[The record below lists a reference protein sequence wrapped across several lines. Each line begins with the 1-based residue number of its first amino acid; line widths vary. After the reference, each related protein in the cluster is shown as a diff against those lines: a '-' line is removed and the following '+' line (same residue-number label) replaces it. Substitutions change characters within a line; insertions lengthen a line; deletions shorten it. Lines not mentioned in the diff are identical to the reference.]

1 MPQRL
6 WDRWGFGNQEQF
18 KCAPSCLPV
27 RPTAKPLVYARRY
40 GALSETPTP
49 AVAAARAKTKRASDS
64 ATARAKAVALAVTQ
78 RRADKQQ
85 QRARAQRRRAAAQ
98 QEQAKTAAHFLA
110 MKRAIDALSVA
121 QHLIAVRTQRRH
133 EAKHGLLPRA
143 ASAYGGSGSGGLS
156 AFAGSAAGARGEL
169 TTGGLTTGGL
179 TKHASAPSMKALA
192 LGGEQGGGSDGGGAA
207 GGGGSGG
214 KSQLGKLLQSKAK
227 GVGKCA
233 TMLLL
238 KQSSANYT
246 SSAAKAFLPRAKAYN
261 PRDAALGVKLL
272 RSARLIQTAVRVQQA
287 AARASATKLQA
298 TYRRKKARAALV
310 DVVRRKTSAA
320 GHWSSVKHTMKI
332 IHGAHTGED
341 LVSGST
347 PVASRRGSK
356 AAVGGRGAPT
366 ATARINAAARKL
378 AKTMAAA
385 DPAHAAVVAAAEQ
398 GGATAAGAGEQCWA
412 GNYRV
417 GGRLVHISVWHQH
430 GGPPTL
436 DVRMMYY
443 LSRKVFKLVLGPR
456 DWASKGFGPLGTLSE
471 RRIHELGEQ
480 ICLDLQDSD
489 FDPTITRRV
498 PLFSSLSDAVH
509 DEILKRVSKKSEP
522 PNTTV
527 CVQGTM
533 GDFMYFVKKGEVRR
547 RPLRLR
553 RRLLPAPSLPAS
565 LTRSNRPR
573 PSLIRPPP
581 SAQLNVIVDGV
592 VVGQMGADAF
602 FGEMA
607 LMSVDGKRTSTV
619 LTTSPCELFRLSRR
633 DFQDIVKSE
642 PMLLAEIKSTQHFV
656 VHNTGPEIG
665 EGGNGAQQEQE
676 GGNSLADEVAGAASD
691 CGGDSQPSRSGRAS
705 RAGSPHR
712 RNSIVMD
719 ALNRAMEEDGVVM
732 FEGIAPQ
739 PSAAAGVEANKLLLA
754 GHGEAKKPLLALQK
768 SIDTRNVQEYHHR
781 KSQDMVAARMPALLE
796 KVDAIESESESD
808 AYSSDSA

>member
-6 WDRWGFGNQEQF
+6 WDRWGFGKQEQF

-27 RPTAKPLVYARRY
+27 RPAAKPLVYARRY

-64 ATARAKAVALAVTQ
+64 ATARAKTVAHAVAQ
-78 RRADKQQ
+78 RRAGKQQ
-85 QRARAQRRRAAAQ
+85 RRARAQRRRAAAQ

-156 AFAGSAAGARGEL
+156 AFAGNAAGAQ
-169 TTGGLTTGGL
+169 GGL
-179 TKHASAPSMKALA
+179 TKHASAPRMKALA
-192 LGGEQGGGSDGGGAA
+192 LDGKQGGGSDGGDAA
-207 GGGGSGG
+207 GGGGG

-238 KQSSANYT
+238 KQSSVNYT
-246 SSAAKAFLPRAKAYN
+246 SAAAKALLPRAKAYN

-272 RSARLIQTAVRVQQA
+272 RSARLIQSAVRVQQA
-287 AARASATKLQA
+287 ATRASATKLQA

-320 GHWSSVKHTMKI
+320 GHWSSVKHTMKL

-356 AAVGGRGAPT
+356 ATVGGRDGAVRGGVGAPS
-366 ATARINAAARKL
+366 ATVRITAAARKL

-398 GGATAAGAGEQCWA
+398 GATSVGAGEQCWA

-417 GGRLVHISVWHQH
+417 GGRLVHISVWHQQGGQH
-430 GGPPTL
+430 GGLPTL

-471 RRIHELGEQ
+471 RRINELGEQ

-509 DEILKRVSKKSEP
+509 DEILKRVSKKNEP

-533 GDFMYFVKKGEVRR
+533 GDYMYFVKKGEVRR
-547 RPLRLR
+547 RCGYAATCSL
-553 RRLLPAPSLPAS
+553 LPAS
-565 LTRSNRPR
+565 LTLPNRPN
-573 PSLIRPPP
+573 PSLFRPPP
-581 SAQLNVIVDGV
+581 PAQLNVIVDGV

-633 DFQDIVKSE
+633 DFKDIVKSE

-665 EGGNGAQQEQE
+665 DGGDGAQQEQE
-676 GGNSLADEVAGAASD
+676 GGNSSADEVAGAAE
-691 CGGDSQPSRSGRAS
+691 
-705 RAGSPHR
+705 SPPR

-719 ALNRAMEEDGVVM
+719 ALNRAMEEGGVVM

-739 PSAAAGVEANKLLLA
+739 PSAAASVEANKLLLA

-768 SIDTRNVQEYHHR
+768 SIDTRNVQEYHRR
-781 KSQDMVAARMPALLE
+781 KSQDVIAARMPVAAHDSGTQAVGE
-796 KVDAIESESESD
+796 KDDAFESESESD